1 MTPHDDVHT
10 AIHDETEQEQMSP
23 THRTTLKTII
33 TVITLAASAILAAC
47 ATSTGPTPG
56 GGTPILRPA
65 PGVPA
70 TADSPHSLIMII
82 RHGEKPDGSNPGV
95 DSTGNRDKNSLT
107 GVGWNR
113 AHRLVDL
120 FAPTQGS
127 PRPGLARPT
136 AIYAAGASDNGDGE
150 RTRETVQP
158 LAHGLG
164 IPVNTDYGKG
174 DERTLV
180 ADVTARPGTTLI
192 SWQHGEIPAIVAA
205 FPSVT
210 PAPPAQWPDD
220 RFDVVWT
227 LTKTADGWH
236 FAQVPELLLPQ
247 DRAGVIAQ

>member
-1 MTPHDDVHT
+1 
-10 AIHDETEQEQMSP
+10 MSP
-23 THRTTLKTII
+23 IHRSALRTI
-33 TVITLAASAILAAC
+33 TAVVALATMAALAAC
-47 ATSTGPTPG
+47 ATSTQATPVSAA
-56 GGTPILRPA
+56 PIVGPA
-65 PGVPA
+65 PGVRA
-70 TADSPHSLIMII
+70 SADSSRSLVMII
-82 RHGEKPDGSNPGV
+82 RHGEKPDGSSPGV
-95 DSTGNRDKNSLT
+95 DSTGKRDKNSLT

-120 FAPTQGS
+120 LAPAQGS

-136 AIYAAGASDNGDGE
+136 AIYAAGANDNGDGQ

-158 LAHGLG
+158 LADDLG
-164 IPVNTDYGKG
+164 ITVNTTFGNGEEKA
-174 DERTLV
+174 LV
-180 ADVTARPGTTLI
+180 RSVTAHPGTTLI

-236 FAQVPELLLPQ
+236 FAQLPELLLPQ
-247 DRAGVIAQ
+247 DQAGVITG